1 MTPFIS
7 PDVSKLKVAEA
18 QRIKKRHE
26 ISVHQLEKLM
36 DTVCDFKHF
45 FFEDK
50 VKIEILSK
58 I

>member
-7 PDVSKLKVAEA
+7 PDVSKLKVAKA

-26 ISVHQLEKLM
+26 ISVHQLEMLM
-36 DTVCDFKHF
+36 DTVCDFKR